1 LVSCPGSIVG
11 VWRETGYPPTSVGL
25 VRSVKPNEP
34 SIVGVFPRRSW
45 GAHEFHEL
53 LRQQALS
60 VPDSSLEVQEADTC
74 PVPSGSEV
82 VTSKKE
88 VTVGISL
95 QGETANPDLIEEGA
109 LRPGQVLFT

>member
-1 LVSCPGSIVG
+1 LVSCPGGVIG
-11 VWRETGYPPTSVGL
+11 VWREAGYPPTSAGL
-25 VRSVKPNEP
+25 VCSVKPKEP
-34 SIVGVFPRRSW
+34 TIVRVFPRRSW
-45 GAHEFHEL
+45 RTHEFHEL
-53 LRQQALS
+53 LGQQACS
-60 VPDSSLEVQEADTC
+60 VPDTSLEVQEADTC